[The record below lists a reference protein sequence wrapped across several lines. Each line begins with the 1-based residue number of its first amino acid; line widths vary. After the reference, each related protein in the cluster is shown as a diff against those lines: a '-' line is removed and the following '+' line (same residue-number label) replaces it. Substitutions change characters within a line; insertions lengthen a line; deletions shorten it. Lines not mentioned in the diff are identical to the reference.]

1 VNIRSDR
8 EGPAKFTLGSNDGVK
23 IWVNHKLVH
32 HNHRHRNSYRE
43 TDIIM
48 IDLKKGDNPCLV
60 KIEHTGGKWNFYLHP
75 WRKGDPPVSM
85 IGGMQ
90 VAAPYYV
97 AP

>member
-1 VNIRSDR
+1 MNIRSDR